1 VAFRMRGAATAA
13 TSRATSRMIT
23 ERASRVLFAV
33 AALLFLAA
41 PAAAAPHGEARI
53 APWYRNLDAA
63 VSLRF
68 DDALESQVKTVIP
81 QLNRYG
87 FRALF
92 LVSPGS
98 RQYRARQDFWERQ
111 VPAMGHRLGN
121 HTMNHRGALTVEDA
135 DYEIGEA
142 ARTIWRVQPGASKL
156 LVFASGGGKK
166 LWGGK
171 EWEQADPAYRQ
182 FVQKY
187 HLIDLY
193 DGNHPYLSVRSTMKT
208 GDLCGTLDTTLARK
222 THQSYAFH
230 TVAQPSFLETVK
242 AMIRNY
248 SLAIDEETFSGFL
261 GCLHERRQRLW
272 VAPLDEVYK
281 YQEEAREAVVKTTRS
296 DRNTATMKLTVRTD
310 PALYDHPLTVILL
323 PREGRTVRSVRQD
336 RELCTVYRDERGGV
350 LVDVRPAD
358 SMITVTYDGI

>member
-1 VAFRMRGAATAA
+1 
-13 TSRATSRMIT
+13 MIT
-23 ERASRVLFAV
+23 VRANRFLLAV
-33 AALLFLAA
+33 AALLFLAV
-41 PAAAAPHGEARI
+41 PAAAAPNGEARI

-63 VSLRF
+63 VSMRF

-98 RQYRARQDFWERQ
+98 RQYRAHRDFWERQ

-121 HTMNHRGALTVEDA
+121 HTMNHRGALTVEEA

-142 ARTIWRVQPGASKL
+142 ARTIWRIQPGASKL

-182 FVQKY
+182 LVQKY

-208 GDLCGTLDTTLARK
+208 SDLCGTLDTTLARK
-222 THQSYAFH
+222 AHQSYVFH
-230 TVAQPSFLETVK
+230 TVAQPSFIERVK
-242 AMIRNY
+242 AIIRSY

-261 GCLHERRQRLW
+261 SCLSERKQRFW
-272 VAPLDEVYK
+272 VAPLDEVLK
-281 YQEEAREAVVKTTRS
+281 YQEEAREAVVQTTRS
-296 DRNTATMKLTVRTD
+296 DKHTATMKLMVRTE
-310 PALYDHPLTVILL
+310 PALYDHPLTLILPL
-323 PREGRTVRSVRQD
+323 REGMTVRSVKQD
-336 RELCTVYRDERGGV
+336 REPCAIYRDESGGV
-350 LVDVRPAD
+350 LVDVRPAN
-358 SMITVTYDGI
+358 SMITVTYNRN

>member
-1 VAFRMRGAATAA
+1 MAFRMSGAAMAA
-13 TSRATSRMIT
+13 MSRATPRMIIVH
-23 ERASRVLFAV
+23 ASTFFLAV

-41 PAAAAPHGEARI
+41 SVAAAPYGEAQI

-68 DDALESQVKTVIP
+68 DDGLESHVTTVIP

-87 FRALF
+87 FRGTF
-92 LVSPGS
+92 LVSPGTG
-98 RQYRARQDFWERQ
+98 QYRAHQDFWERQ

-156 LVFASGGGKK
+156 LVFASGGGRK

-182 FVQKY
+182 LVQKY

-193 DGNHPYLSVRSTMKT
+193 DGKHPYLSVRSSMNT
-208 GDLCGTLDTTLARK
+208 GELCGSLDTTLAK
-222 THQSYAFH
+222 KAHQSYAFH
-230 TVAQPSFLETVK
+230 TIAKSSFIEKVK
-242 AMIRNY
+242 EMIRSY

-261 GCLHERRQRLW
+261 SCLNERRQRLW
-272 VAPLDEVYK
+272 VAPLDEILK
-281 YQEEAREAVVKTTRS
+281 YQEEARQAVVHTTRTDQHTS
-296 DRNTATMKLTVRTD
+296 TLKLTVRTD
-310 PALYDHPLTVILL
+310 PALYDHPLTVILP

-336 RELCTVYRDERGGV
+336 REPRAVYQDERGGV
-350 LVDVRPAD
+350 LVDVRPAN
-358 SMITVTYDGI
+358 SMIIVTYDGI